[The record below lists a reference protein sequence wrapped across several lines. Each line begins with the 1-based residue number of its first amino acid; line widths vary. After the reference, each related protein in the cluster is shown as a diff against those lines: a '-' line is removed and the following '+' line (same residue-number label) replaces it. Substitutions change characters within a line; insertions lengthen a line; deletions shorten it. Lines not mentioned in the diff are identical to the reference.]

1 MEKRESGRK
10 DSAGRETVKE
20 DVRREDKRDT
30 GIDTEVCVCTEVDWT
45 DEGLMVVSVLKVT
58 ASWDTAA
65 LVVVARLVLAS
76 ISDVV

>member
-1 MEKRESGRK
+1 M
-10 DSAGRETVKE
+10 
-20 DVRREDKRDT
+20 
-30 GIDTEVCVCTEVDWT
+30 

-65 LVVVARLVLAS
+65 LVAIARLVLAS